1 MPLGF
6 IAQVLI
12 LLAATSAGTARAQD
26 AAPDSQPT
34 RDLSAYEDRPRVQ
47 ALRLAED
54 ETITVDGKLEE
65 PLWQRALPA
74 TNFIQQDPDLGMP
87 ATEKTEV
94 RVAYSRN
101 NLYLG
106 VICFDSE
113 PDKIMSNTMQRDAGL
128 FAGDIFQWTFDP
140 YLDGRSGYFFE
151 MNPSGAMGDSL
162 LGGGPGDRANFGGA
176 RAWDGI
182 WYAKVNKSEIGWTIE
197 IEIPFQTLNFDPR
210 APAWGFNIQRTI
222 RRKNEE
228 SLWTGWQR
236 NQGVRRMS
244 NAGLLEGISDVS
256 QGIGLDVQP
265 YATGSY
271 KNYACPNGGSC
282 GKADAGVDFI
292 YSITPQLK
300 GNFTINTD
308 FAETEVDQRRVNLTR
323 FPLFFPE
330 RRNFF
335 LEGTTFFDF
344 AREPGNAIIPF
355 FSRRIGLVDGQPQR
369 IDYGAKVTGQMGA
382 NDIGLIH
389 VRTASSDQV
398 IGEDFTVVR
407 TKRRFLQQSYVG
419 MLYTRRA
426 ERDTNTADRHTVGAD
441 FVIGTSRFRG
451 SQNLELSGYYL
462 WNAGTGTETKRAAY
476 GFRLDYPND
485 LWDAR
490 VSIREIQPGYDP
502 AVGFVER
509 KNVRAYLPGIGFTP
523 RPKNNR
529 LVRSFN
535 FESNLNLLTDLQNRL
550 LTREWDF
557 KVFQIQFHS
566 GDSVHINVRP
576 TYERL
581 ERNFEISRGVVLPAG
596 NVYNFTRYFVRAF
609 ASNRRVINGNIEYE
623 NGSFYSGR
631 RRDFQVGVG
640 FRPRVGL
647 SIGMNNEWNRIELP
661 EGKFSTRLFRL
672 NGNTQFNPWVSV
684 ANSLQYDSVSRIL
697 GWQFRFRWIPRPGND
712 IYFVYNHNWL
722 SDLAGHRSTL
732 DRNAATKV
740 VYTHR
745 F

>member
-1 MPLGF
+1 MHSKLVARF
-6 IAQVLI
+6 FL
-12 LLAATSAGTARAQD
+12 LLAITTSAAGTASAQD
-26 AAPDSQPT
+26 
-34 RDLSAYEDRPRVQ
+34 RDLSAYESRPRIR
-47 ALRLAED
+47 AIRLAET
-54 ETITVDGKLEE
+54 EVIIVDGRLEE
-65 PLWQRALPA
+65 PIWQRAVPA
-74 TNFIQQDPDLGMP
+74 TDFVQRDPDLGKP
-87 ATEKTEV
+87 ATERTEV
-94 RVAYSRN
+94 RIAYSRN

-113 PDKIMSNTMQRDAGL
+113 PGKIMGNTMQRDAFL
-128 FAGDIFQWTFDP
+128 NSGDIFQWAFDP

-151 MNPSGAMGDSL
+151 MNPVGSMGDSL
-162 LGGGPGDRANFGGA
+162 LGGADDRGNFGGGGA

-182 WYAKVNKSEIGWTIE
+182 WYAKVNKSNMGWSIE
-197 IEIPFQTLNFDPR
+197 IEIPFRTLNFDPG
-210 APAWGFNIQRTI
+210 APAWGFNMQRTI

-228 SLWTGWQR
+228 SLWTGWLR
-236 NQGVRRMS
+236 NQGLQRMS

-256 QGIGLDVQP
+256 QGIGLNVQP

-271 KNYACPNGGSC
+271 KTNACPNGGSC
-282 GKADAGVDFI
+282 GKGDAGVDFI
-292 YSITPQLK
+292 YNITPELK

-335 LEGTTFFDF
+335 LEGTTSFDF

-355 FSRRIGLVDGQPQR
+355 FSRRIGLVNGQPQR
-369 IDYGAKVTGQMGA
+369 IDYGAKVTGQVGS

-389 VRTASSDQV
+389 VRTAGSDRL
-398 IGEDFTVVR
+398 IGEDFTILR

-426 ERDTNTADRHTVGAD
+426 ERDTNTADRQTAGAD
-441 FVIGTSRFRG
+441 FVLSTSRFRG

-462 WNAGTGTETKRAAY
+462 WNTRTGIEAKRAAY
-476 GFRLDYPND
+476 GFRMEYPND

-509 KNVRAYLPGIGFTP
+509 KNVRAYLPGIAFKP

-529 LVRSFN
+529 VVRSFQ
-535 FESNLNLLTDLQNRL
+535 FEGTLDLLTDLQNRP
-550 LTREWDF
+550 LTRQWDF
-557 KVFQIQFHS
+557 KVFQIQFQS
-566 GDSVHINVRP
+566 GDNFQVNVRP

-581 ERNFEISRGVVLPAG
+581 EENFEISRGVILPDG
-596 NVYNFTRYFVRAF
+596 NEYRFNRYFVRAF
-609 ASNRRVINGNIEYE
+609 TANRRVINGNVEYE
-623 NGSFYSGR
+623 NGSFYSGH

-640 FRPRVGL
+640 FRPRAGV
-647 SIGMNNEWNRIELP
+647 SIGLNNEWNRIELP
-661 EGKFSTRLFRL
+661 EGKFSTRLLRL
-672 NGNTQFNPWVSV
+672 NGNTQFNPWVSI
-684 ANSLQYDSVSRIL
+684 ANNLQYDSVSRVL
-697 GWQFRFRWIPRPGND
+697 EWQFRFRWIPRPGND
-712 IYFVYNHNWL
+712 IYFVYTHHWL
-722 SDLAGHRSTL
+722 DDLTGHRSTL